1 MKRTQRTG
9 AKPSREELDFELM
22 MDLERQK
29 MDEIRKMRSHERVEV
44 QVAVQ
49 VRPGNASEHAT
60 APIRATTNDV
70 SQGGCALISPVPL
83 GVGDIYRLSFDRKK
97 LDVPVVFARVLRCRL
112 LREDA
117 FEIGLAF
124 FTEISLGQATAP
136 AKKNLLD

>member
-1 MKRTQRTG
+1 MKRPQRTPT
-9 AKPSREELDFELM
+9 KSTREELDFELM

-44 QVAVQ
+44 QVDIE
-49 VRPGNASEHAT
+49 VRPGNASDHAI

-70 SQGGCALISPVPL
+70 SAGGCAMISPVPL
-83 GVGDIYRLSFDRKK
+83 GVGDIYQLRFDRQK
-97 LDVPVVFARVLRCRL
+97 LDVPVVFARALRCRL
-112 LREDA
+112 LRENA

-124 FTEISLGQATAP
+124 FTEISLGSATTP